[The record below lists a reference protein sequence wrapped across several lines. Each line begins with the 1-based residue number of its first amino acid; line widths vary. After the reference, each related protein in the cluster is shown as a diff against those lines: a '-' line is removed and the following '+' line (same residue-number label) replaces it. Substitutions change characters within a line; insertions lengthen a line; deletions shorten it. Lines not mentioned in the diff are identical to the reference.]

1 MGTLF
6 PLSLRERV
14 LTGVRGCAHAKEDG
28 AMLIGHFTEQPWQ
41 DNTTGLMGTQSLDL
55 SISNGVYDPQVGA
68 KLYNR
73 YLDEK
78 VYAEQMGFDALMLN
92 EHHSTPFCMQG
103 VTNVGASILARET
116 QKAKI
121 IILGNILPIWDDP
134 LWLAEQL
141 AMIDMISYGR
151 LVSGFVRGGGRES
164 VSHNAPPHFNRER
177 FEEAHDFI
185 IKAWTTPGPFRWEG
199 KHYHYRYVNPW
210 ARPLQQPHPP
220 IWIPST
226 VSVETVKWTARHR
239 YPLVLLATK
248 LEPTKEAFQL
258 YHDTAA
264 EEGYESGT
272 QNVAYLWKVH
282 VDETEELAEAAGR
295 KYLSGVSNPF
305 LAGNE
310 GTINPAIMN
319 LPGHTS
325 RTSRRLAATAFG
337 PAGRFGTNRRPYED
351 LVQDYSIISGTPKTI
366 LPKIRHV
373 LEYLRP
379 GSVFFWDGDG
389 AMTHEDQMRSLRL
402 MGEEVIP
409 AVREMGKELELF
421 SPFEVDSATGKP
433 LTPEA
438 GAPQPATGSATA

>member
-1 MGTLF
+1 
-6 PLSLRERV
+6 
-14 LTGVRGCAHAKEDG
+14 
-28 AMLIGHFTEQPWQ
+28 MLIGHFTEQPWQ
-41 DNTTGLMGTQSLDL
+41 DDTTGLMGNQSLDL
-55 SISNGVYDPQVGA
+55 AISNGVYNPQVGA

-73 YLDEK
+73 YIDEK
-78 VYAEQMGFDALMLN
+78 IYAEEMGFDGVMLN

-103 VTNVGASILARET
+103 VTNVGASILARVT
-116 QKAKI
+116 NKVKI

-164 VSHNAPPHFNRER
+164 VSHNAPPHYNRER

-185 IKAWTTPGPFRWEG
+185 IKAWTDPGPFRWEG

-210 ARPLQQPHPP
+210 AKPYQKPHPQ

-226 VSVETVKWTARHR
+226 VSVETVEWTARHR

-248 LEPTKEAFQL
+248 LEPTKEAFEL
-258 YHDTAA
+258 YHKVAA
-264 EEGYESGT
+264 EEGYTSGT
-272 QNVAYLWKVH
+272 QNVSYLFKVH
-282 VDETEELAEAAGR
+282 VDETEELADEVGR

-305 LAGNE
+305 LSGNE
-310 GTINPAIMN
+310 GQVNPAIMS

-325 RTSRRLAATAFG
+325 RRSKRLAATAFG
-337 PAGRFGTNRRPYED
+337 PLGRLGTNRRPYED
-351 LVQDYSIISGTPKTI
+351 QVKDYTIISGTPKTV

-379 GSVFFWDGDG
+379 GSIFFWDGDG
-389 AMTHEDQMRSLRL
+389 AMTHEDSMRSLRL

-409 AVREMGKELELF
+409 AVREMGKELDLQ
-421 SPFEVDSATGKP
+421 SPFEVDPSTGKP
-433 LTPEA
+433 AEA
-438 GAPQPATGSATA
+438 GTESTAEASTAAASAD

>member
-1 MGTLF
+1 
-6 PLSLRERV
+6 
-14 LTGVRGCAHAKEDG
+14 
-28 AMLIGHFTEQPWQ
+28 MLIGHFTEQPWQ
-41 DNTTGLMGTQSLDL
+41 DDKSGLMGTQSTDL
-55 SISNGVYDPQVGA
+55 SISNGLYDPNVGA
-68 KLYNR
+68 HLYNR

-78 VYAEQMGFDALMLN
+78 VYAEEMGFDALMLN

-103 VTNVGASILARET
+103 VTNVGASILARIT
-116 QKAKI
+116 KKAKI
-121 IILGNILPIWDDP
+121 IILGNVLPIWDDP

-141 AMIDMISYGR
+141 AMIDMISHGR

-164 VSHNAPPHFNRER
+164 FAHNSPPHFNRER
-177 FEEAHDFI
+177 FQEAHDFL
-185 IKAWTTPGPFRWEG
+185 IKAWTTPGPWRWEG

-226 VSVETVKWTARHR
+226 VSVETVKWTAEQR

-248 LEPTKEAFQL
+248 LEPTRDAFQL
-258 YHDTAA
+258 YHDTAD
-264 EEGYESGT
+264 ELGYKSGS

-282 VDETEELAEAAGR
+282 VDETEEKAEEVGR

-310 GTINPAIMN
+310 GEVNSAIMS

-325 RTSRRLAATAFG
+325 RTSRRLSTTAFG
-337 PAGRFGTNRRPYED
+337 PAGRFGTNRRPFED
-351 LVQDYSIISGTPKTI
+351 QVSDNTIITGTPKTV
-366 LPKIRHV
+366 LPKIRSV

-389 AMTHEDQMRSLRL
+389 SMSHEDQMRSLRL
-402 MGEEVIP
+402 MGEEVLP
-409 AVREMGKELELF
+409 AVREMGKELDLF
-421 SPFEVDSATGKP
+421 SPFEVDPSTGAKVIGAKP
-433 LTPEA
+433 V
-438 GAPQPATGSATA
+438 AP

>member
-1 MGTLF
+1 
-6 PLSLRERV
+6 
-14 LTGVRGCAHAKEDG
+14 
-28 AMLIGHFTEQPWQ
+28 MLIGHFTEQPWQ
-41 DNTTGLMGTQSLDL
+41 DDSSGLMGTQSTDFG
-55 SISNGVYDPQVGA
+55 ISNSFYNPAVGA
-68 KLYNR
+68 SLYNR

-78 VYAEQMGFDALMLN
+78 LYAEEMGFDAFMLN

-103 VTNVGASILARET
+103 VTNIGAAILARQT
-116 QKAKI
+116 KKAKI
-121 IILGNILPIWDDP
+121 IILGNVLPIWDHP
-134 LWLAEQL
+134 LWRAEQL
-141 AMIDMISYGR
+141 SMIDMISYGR

-164 VSHNAPPHFNRER
+164 FAHNAPPHFNRER

-185 IKAWTTPGPFRWEG
+185 IKAWTEPGPWRWEG
-199 KHYHYRYVNPW
+199 KHYQYRYVNPW
-210 ARPLQQPHPP
+210 ARPLQQPHPQ

-226 VSVETVKWTARHR
+226 VSVETVKWTAEHR

-248 LEPTKEAFQL
+248 LEPTRDAFQL
-258 YHDTAA
+258 YHDTAK
-264 EEGYESGT
+264 ENGYKSGT
-272 QNVAYLWKVH
+272 QNLAYLFKVH
-282 VDETEELAEAAGR
+282 VDETEEKADEVAR

-310 GTINPAIMN
+310 GQINPAIMS

-325 RTSRRLAATAFG
+325 RTSNRLQAAAFG

-351 LVQDYSIISGTPKTI
+351 QVEDLTIISGTPKTV

-379 GSVFFWDGDG
+379 GSIFFWDGDG

-421 SPFEVDSATGKP
+421 SSFEVDPRTGEKIESA
-433 LTPEA
+433 EEV
-438 GAPQPATGSATA
+438 SS

>member
-1 MGTLF
+1 
-6 PLSLRERV
+6 
-14 LTGVRGCAHAKEDG
+14 
-28 AMLIGHFTEQPWQ
+28 MLIGHFTEQPWQ

-55 SISNGVYDPQVGA
+55 SISNGVYDPKVGA
-68 KLYNR
+68 QLYNR

-78 VYAEQMGFDALMLN
+78 IYADQMGFDALMLN

-116 QKAKI
+116 KQAKI

-248 LEPTKEAFQL
+248 LGPTKEAFQL

-272 QNVAYLWKVH
+272 
-282 VDETEELAEAAGR
+282 
-295 KYLSGVSNPF
+295 
-305 LAGNE
+305 
-310 GTINPAIMN
+310 
-319 LPGHTS
+319 
-325 RTSRRLAATAFG
+325 
-337 PAGRFGTNRRPYED
+337 
-351 LVQDYSIISGTPKTI
+351 
-366 LPKIRHV
+366 
-373 LEYLRP
+373 
-379 GSVFFWDGDG
+379 
-389 AMTHEDQMRSLRL
+389 
-402 MGEEVIP
+402 
-409 AVREMGKELELF
+409 
-421 SPFEVDSATGKP
+421 
-433 LTPEA
+433 
-438 GAPQPATGSATA
+438 

>member
-1 MGTLF
+1 M
-6 PLSLRERV
+6 
-14 LTGVRGCAHAKEDG
+14 
-28 AMLIGHFTEQPWQ
+28 
-41 DNTTGLMGTQSLDL
+41 
-55 SISNGVYDPQVGA
+55 
-68 KLYNR
+68 
-73 YLDEK
+73 
-78 VYAEQMGFDALMLN
+78 
-92 EHHSTPFCMQG
+92 
-103 VTNVGASILARET
+103 
-116 QKAKI
+116 
-121 IILGNILPIWDDP
+121 
-134 LWLAEQL
+134 L

-164 VSHNAPPHFNRER
+164 VSHNAPPHYNRER

-185 IKAWTTPGPFRWEG
+185 IKTWTTPGPFRWEG

-210 ARPLQQPHPP
+210 AKPLQQPHPP

-226 VSVETVKWTARHR
+226 VSVETVKWTAQHR

-248 LEPTKEAFQL
+248 LEPTKQAFDL
-258 YHDTAA
+258 YAETAA
-264 EEGYESGT
+264 EEGYTSGT

-282 VDETEELAEAAGR
+282 VDETEEKADEVGR

-310 GTINPAIMN
+310 GAVNPAIMN
-319 LPGHTS
+319 LPGLTS
-325 RTSRRLAATAFG
+325 RTSRRLAAQAFG

-351 LVQDYSIISGTPKTI
+351 QVQDYSIISGTPKTI

-409 AVREMGKELELF
+409 AMREMGKELELF
-421 SPFEVDSATGKP
+421 GPFEVDPATGKP
-433 LTPEA
+433 FDASPALDKPSGNSAEVEAPPEI
-438 GAPQPATGSATA
+438 SA

>member
-1 MGTLF
+1 
-6 PLSLRERV
+6 
-14 LTGVRGCAHAKEDG
+14 
-28 AMLIGHFTEQPWQ
+28 MLIGHFTEQPWQ
-41 DNTTGLMGTQSLDL
+41 DDKSGLMGTQSTDL
-55 SISNGVYDPQVGA
+55 SISNGLYDPNVGA
-68 KLYNR
+68 HLYNR

-78 VYAEQMGFDALMLN
+78 VYAEEMGFDALMLN

-103 VTNVGASILARET
+103 VTNVGASILARIT
-116 QKAKI
+116 KKAKI
-121 IILGNILPIWDDP
+121 IILGNVLPIWDDP

-141 AMIDMISYGR
+141 AMIDMISHGR

-164 VSHNAPPHFNRER
+164 FAHNSPPHYNRER
-177 FEEAHDFI
+177 FQEAHDFL
-185 IKAWTTPGPFRWEG
+185 IKAWTTPVPLRWEG

-210 ARPLQQPHPP
+210 ARPLQQPHPQ

-226 VSVETVKWTARHR
+226 VSVETVKWTAEHR

-248 LEPTKEAFQL
+248 LEPTRDAFQL
-258 YHDTAA
+258 YHDTAT
-264 EEGYESGT
+264 ELGYKSGS

-282 VDETEELAEAAGR
+282 VDETEEKAEEVGR

-310 GTINPAIMN
+310 GEVNSAIMS

-325 RTSRRLAATAFG
+325 RTSRRLSTTAFG
-337 PAGRFGTNRRPYED
+337 PAGRFGTNRRPFED
-351 LVQDYSIISGTPKTI
+351 QVNDNTIITGTPKTV
-366 LPKIRHV
+366 LPKIRSV

-389 AMTHEDQMRSLRL
+389 SMSHEDQMRSLRL
-402 MGEEVIP
+402 MGEEVLP

-421 SPFEVDSATGKP
+421 SPFEVDPSTGEKVI
-433 LTPEA
+433 EA
-438 GAPQPATGSATA
+438 DSLVR

>member
-1 MGTLF
+1 
-6 PLSLRERV
+6 
-14 LTGVRGCAHAKEDG
+14 
-28 AMLIGHFTEQPWQ
+28 MLIGHFTEQPWQ
-41 DNTTGLMGTQSLDL
+41 DEKTGLMGTRSTDL
-55 SISNGVYDPQVGA
+55 GISNELYDPEVGRQ
-68 KLYNR
+68 LYNR

-78 VYAEQMGFDALMLN
+78 MYAEEVGYEGLMLN

-103 VTNVGASILARET
+103 VTNVGASILARQT
-116 QKAKI
+116 SKAKI
-121 IILGNILPIWDDP
+121 IILGNVLPIWDDP

-141 AMIDMISYGR
+141 AMIDMISGGR

-164 VSHNAPPHFNRER
+164 FAHNSPPHFNRER

-185 IKAWTTPGPFRWEG
+185 IKAWTTPGPWRWEG
-199 KHYHYRYVNPW
+199 KHYQYRYVNPW
-210 ARPLQQPHPP
+210 MMPIQKPHPQV
-220 IWIPST
+220 WIPST
-226 VSVETVKWTARHR
+226 VSPETVRWTAEHR

-264 EEGYESGT
+264 ELGYESGT
-272 QNVAYLWKVH
+272 QNVSYLWKVH
-282 VDETEELAEAAGR
+282 VDETDEKAEEVGR
-295 KYLSGVSNPF
+295 KYLAGVSNPF

-310 GTINPAIMN
+310 GQVNPAIQN

-325 RTSRRLAATAFG
+325 RSARRLRASRFG
-337 PAGRFGTNRRPYED
+337 PAGRGGVNLRTFED
-351 LVQDYSIISGTPKTI
+351 QVADSTIITGTPETV

-409 AVREMGKELELF
+409 AVKEMGKELELY
-421 SPFEVDSATGKP
+421 SPFEVD
-433 LTPEA
+433 
-438 GAPQPATGSATA
+438 PATNQPVEAASTPA

>member
-1 MGTLF
+1 
-6 PLSLRERV
+6 
-14 LTGVRGCAHAKEDG
+14 
-28 AMLIGHFTEQPWQ
+28 MLIGHFTEQPWQ

-55 SISNGVYDPQVGA
+55 SISNGVYDPKVGA

-78 VYAEQMGFDALMLN
+78 VYAEEMGFDALMLN

-116 QKAKI
+116 KQSKI

-210 ARPLQQPHPP
+210 MRPMQQPHPP

-310 GTINPAIMN
+310 GAVNPAIMN

-325 RTSRRLAATAFG
+325 RTSRKLAATAFG

-351 LVQDYSIISGTPKTI
+351 QIQDYTIISGTPKTI

-373 LEYLRP
+373 LEYIR
-379 GSVFFWDGDG
+379 DGDG

-421 SPFEVDSATGKP
+421 SPFEVDPGTGKP
-433 LTPEA
+433 LTSEA
-438 GAPQPATGSATA
+438 GASQPATGSTTA

>member
-1 MGTLF
+1 
-6 PLSLRERV
+6 
-14 LTGVRGCAHAKEDG
+14 
-28 AMLIGHFTEQPWQ
+28 MLIGHFTEQPWQ
-41 DNTTGLMGTQSLDL
+41 DDSSGLMGTQSTDL
-55 SISNGVYDPQVGA
+55 GISNSFYNPAVGA
-68 KLYNR
+68 SLYNR

-78 VYAEQMGFDALMLN
+78 LYAEEMGFDAFMLN

-103 VTNVGASILARET
+103 VTNIGAAILARQT
-116 QKAKI
+116 KKAKI
-121 IILGNILPIWDDP
+121 IILGNVLPIWDDP

-141 AMIDMISYGR
+141 SMIDMISYGR

-164 VSHNAPPHFNRER
+164 FAHNAPPHFNRER

-185 IKAWTTPGPFRWEG
+185 IKAWTEPGPWRWEG
-199 KHYHYRYVNPW
+199 KHYQYRYVNPW
-210 ARPLQQPHPP
+210 ARPLQQPHPQ

-226 VSVETVKWTARHR
+226 ASVETVKWTAEHR

-248 LEPTKEAFQL
+248 LEPTRDAFQL
-258 YHDTAA
+258 YHDTAK
-264 EEGYESGT
+264 ENGYKSGT
-272 QNVAYLWKVH
+272 QNLAYLFKVH
-282 VDETEELAEAAGR
+282 VDETEEKADEVAR

-310 GTINPAIMN
+310 GQINPAIMS

-325 RTSRRLAATAFG
+325 RTSNRLQAAAFG

-351 LVQDYSIISGTPKTI
+351 QVEDLTIISGTPKTV

-379 GSVFFWDGDG
+379 GSIFFWDGDG

-409 AVREMGKELELF
+409 AVREMGKELELL
-421 SPFEVDSATGKP
+421 SSFEVDPRTGEKIESA
-433 LTPEA
+433 EEV
-438 GAPQPATGSATA
+438 SS

>member
-1 MGTLF
+1 
-6 PLSLRERV
+6 
-14 LTGVRGCAHAKEDG
+14 
-28 AMLIGHFTEQPWQ
+28 MLIGHFTEQPWQ

-55 SISNGVYDPQVGA
+55 SISNGVYDPKVGA

-78 VYAEQMGFDALMLN
+78 IYADQIGFDALMLN

-116 QKAKI
+116 KQAKI

-248 LEPTKEAFQL
+248 LGPTKEAFQL

-310 GTINPAIMN
+310 GAVNPAIMN

-325 RTSRRLAATAFG
+325 RTSRKLAATAFG

-351 LVQDYSIISGTPKTI
+351 QVNDYTIISGTPKTI

-373 LEYLRP
+373 LEYIRP

-421 SPFEVDSATGKP
+421 SPFEVDPATGKP
-433 LTPEA
+433 LTAEA
-438 GAPQPATGSATA
+438 GAPQPATDSATT

>member
-1 MGTLF
+1 
-6 PLSLRERV
+6 
-14 LTGVRGCAHAKEDG
+14 
-28 AMLIGHFTEQPWQ
+28 MLIGHFTEQPWQ
-41 DNTTGLMGTQSLDL
+41 DDKTGLMGTQSTDL
-55 SISNGVYDPQVGA
+55 GISNEVYDPKVGA
-68 KLYNR
+68 QLYNR

-78 VYAEQMGFDALMLN
+78 IYAEEMGFDALMLN

-103 VTNVGASILARET
+103 VTNVGASILARQT
-116 QKAKI
+116 SKAKI
-121 IILGNILPIWDDP
+121 VILGNVLPIWEDP
-134 LWLAEQL
+134 LFLAEQL
-141 AMIDMISYGR
+141 AMIDMISNGR

-164 VSHNAPPHFNRER
+164 WSHNAPPHYNRER

-185 IKAWTTPGPFRWEG
+185 IKAWTQPGPFRWEG

-210 ARPLQQPHPP
+210 CRPLQQPHPQ

-226 VSVETVKWTARHR
+226 VSEETIKWTAEHR

-264 EEGYESGT
+264 ELGYESGT
-272 QNVAYLWKVH
+272 QNLSYLWKVH
-282 VDETEELAEAAGR
+282 VDETDEKAEEVAR

-310 GTINPAIMN
+310 GQVNQAIQS

-325 RTSRRLAATAFG
+325 RSSRKIAATAFG
-337 PAGRFGTNRRPYED
+337 PLGRFGTNRRPFEEQAKD
-351 LVQDYSIISGTPKTI
+351 LTIIAGTPKTV

-379 GSVFFWDGDG
+379 GSIFFWDGDG
-389 AMTHEDQMRSLRL
+389 AMTHDDQMRSLRL

-421 SPFEVDSATGKP
+421 SPFEVDPSTNKP
-433 LTPEA
+433 VEEA
-438 GAPQPATGSATA
+438 AVT

>member
-1 MGTLF
+1 
-6 PLSLRERV
+6 
-14 LTGVRGCAHAKEDG
+14 
-28 AMLIGHFTEQPWQ
+28 MLIGHFTEQPWQ
-41 DNTTGLMGTQSLDL
+41 DDTTGLMGTQSLDL
-55 SISNGVYDPQVGA
+55 SISNGVYDPKVGA

-78 VYAEQMGFDALMLN
+78 IYADQIGFDALMLN

-116 QKAKI
+116 KQAKI

-226 VSVETVKWTARHR
+226 VSVETVQWTARHR

-295 KYLSGVSNPF
+295 KFLSGVSNPF

-310 GTINPAIMN
+310 GAVNPAIMN

-325 RTSRRLAATAFG
+325 RTSRKLAATAFG

-351 LVQDYSIISGTPKTI
+351 QVNDYTIISGTPKTI

-373 LEYLRP
+373 LEYIRP

-389 AMTHEDQMRSLRL
+389 AMSHEDQMRSLRL

-421 SPFEVDSATGKP
+421 SPFEVDPGTGKP
-433 LTPEA
+433 LTSAA
-438 GAPQPATGSATA
+438 GASQPAVEGTQAS

>member
-1 MGTLF
+1 
-6 PLSLRERV
+6 
-14 LTGVRGCAHAKEDG
+14 
-28 AMLIGHFTEQPWQ
+28 MLIGHFTEQPWQ

-55 SISNGVYDPQVGA
+55 SISNGVYDPKVGA
-68 KLYNR
+68 QLYNR

-78 VYAEQMGFDALMLN
+78 MYADQIGFDALMLN

-116 QKAKI
+116 KQAKI

-305 LAGNE
+305 LTGNE
-310 GTINPAIMN
+310 GAINPAIMN

-351 LVQDYSIISGTPKTI
+351 QVNDYTIISGTPKTI

-379 GSVFFWDGDG
+379 GCVFFWDGDG

-421 SPFEVDSATGKP
+421 SPFEVDPATGKP
-433 LTPEA
+433 LTAEA
-438 GAPQPATGSATA
+438 GAPQPATGSATT

>member
-1 MGTLF
+1 
-6 PLSLRERV
+6 
-14 LTGVRGCAHAKEDG
+14 
-28 AMLIGHFTEQPWQ
+28 MLIGHFTEQPWQ
-41 DNTTGLMGTQSLDL
+41 DTSTGLMGQQSQDL
-55 SISNGVYDPQVGA
+55 SISNSLYDPQIGA
-68 KLYNR
+68 RLYNR
-73 YLDEK
+73 YIDEK
-78 VYAEQMGFDALMLN
+78 VYAEEMGFDGLMLN

-103 VTNVGASILARET
+103 VTNVGASILARVT
-116 QKAKI
+116 SKVKI

-164 VSHNAPPHFNRER
+164 VSHNAPPVYNRER

-185 IKAWTTPGPFRWEG
+185 IKAWTDPGPFRWEG
-199 KHYHYRYVNPW
+199 KHYQYRYVNPW
-210 ARPLQQPHPP
+210 ARPYQKPHPQ

-226 VSVETVKWTARHR
+226 VSVETVEWTARHR

-248 LEPTKEAFQL
+248 LGPTKDAFEL
-258 YHDTAA
+258 YHKVAA

-272 QNVAYLWKVH
+272 QNVAYLFKVH
-282 VDETEELAEAAGR
+282 VDETEELADEVGR

-305 LAGNE
+305 LSGNE
-310 GTINPAIMN
+310 GYVNPAIMN

-325 RTSRRLAATAFG
+325 RRSKHLAAAAFG
-337 PAGRFGTNRRPYED
+337 PLGRLGTNRRPYEEQ
-351 LVQDYSIISGTPKTI
+351 VQDYTIISGTPKTV

-379 GSVFFWDGDG
+379 GSIFFWDGDG

-409 AVREMGKELELF
+409 AVREMGRELELF
-421 SPFEVDSATGKP
+421 SPFEVDPTNGQPVAAPSAAP
-433 LTPEA
+433 DVAQSSSAPAA
-438 GAPQPATGSATA
+438 GDD